1 MKEPAQDESE
11 LIARLKQSDFAAF
24 DIVYK
29 RHGEAVKRFLDS
41 LTNETSWAEDA
52 AQQVFLNLYRM
63 RERLKPDQSLR
74 TLLYVIAKNLFISHR
89 RKKKA
94 EPIDSIQLYT
104 GICANSRVEPD
115 ASLLNAYR
123 RQCIRR
129 AIASLPQSHLLV
141 FVLSQYEDMKYDEI
155 AGLLGIPV
163 GTVKSRMSNAMK
175 KLREI
180 LEEEP

>member
-1 MKEPAQDESE
+1 VKEPAQDEPE
-11 LIARLKQSDFAAF
+11 LIEKLKQSDFAAF

-29 RHGEAVKRFLDS
+29 RYAETVKRFLDS
-41 LTNETSWAEDA
+41 LTNESAWAEDA
-52 AQQVFLNLYRM
+52 VQQVFLNLYRM
-63 RERLKPDQSLR
+63 RERLKPDQSLK

-94 EPIDSIQLYT
+94 ESIESINLYD
-104 GICANSRVEPD
+104 GICANERVEPD
-115 ASLLNAYR
+115 VSLLNGYR

-141 FVLSQYEDMKYDEI
+141 FVLAQYEDMKYEEI
-155 AGLLGIPV
+155 AALLGIPL

-175 KLREI
+175 RLREI
-180 LEEEP
+180 LKEEL